1 MICDLHILLIYHWIF
16 LDKRNYGIPTKFIL
30 EKNISKTVFQKV
42 NHFSSYL
49 FVETARVVW
58 SNIFNFNLKTLF
70 LLWILF
76 WNFTLGRAKN
86 LHHKEL
92 YLGYIQIWTFS
103 ENVHRVFF
111 TKQKLHIYLTKLS
124 SNMETWW
131 IPLRISFRLLK
142 FEFIL
147 VLCAP
152 EADLGLLPHPR
163 WSNPRSAYMFFLFVS
178 RT

>member
-70 LLWILF
+70 LPWILF
-76 WNFTLGRAKN
+76 WNFDFGKS
-86 LHHKEL
+86 KE
-92 YLGYIQIWTFS
+92 
-103 ENVHRVFF
+103 F
-111 TKQKLHIYLTKLS
+111 T
-124 SNMETWW
+124 
-131 IPLRISFRLLK
+131 P
-142 FEFIL
+142 
-147 VLCAP
+147 
-152 EADLGLLPHPR
+152 
-163 WSNPRSAYMFFLFVS
+163 
-178 RT
+178 